1 MSFVRKSTSLKPIK
15 DTVFAVADAAA
26 KDKDPSTCNATI
38 GSLYDENGQLV
49 AYHSVYDHYDT
60 ISPIHK
66 AKYAASF
73 TGNPDFRKALDAWV
87 FQGTSVSLPR
97 TVIATPGGSGAD
109 FMAIRNTLEE
119 GDTLLIPDI
128 CWGSYSLMASM
139 NNISIRRYTMFEG
152 DHFNLASVK
161 EQIEAIQK
169 TQSHVTMVV
178 NDPCHNPTGYS
189 MQDEEWKQL
198 IDLLNEEGKKTPI
211 VLIDD
216 IAYIDYAYRSDMRA
230 YMNHFNEISENVMI
244 IIAFSCSK
252 TMTAYG
258 LRCGAAVAIAKKAED
273 VRDMEIVME
282 KTARATWSSIPNAA
296 MEEFVWLTTEGR
308 GTYEKEKK
316 TYIDLLRKRS
326 DIFRNEAVNCGLA
339 CWPYKEGFFVTV
351 KVENPADLDPL
362 HDALMKAHIYT
373 VEVNKGIRVAVCSL
387 PVEKV
392 QGLASRM
399 KAVFDAYYGRKGQE

>member
-1 MSFVRKSTSLKPIK
+1 
-15 DTVFAVADAAA
+15 
-26 KDKDPSTCNATI
+26 
-38 GSLYDENGQLV
+38 
-49 AYHSVYDHYDT
+49 
-60 ISPIHK
+60 
-66 AKYAASF
+66 
-73 TGNPDFRKALDAWV
+73 
-87 FQGTSVSLPR
+87 
-97 TVIATPGGSGAD
+97 
-109 FMAIRNTLEE
+109 MAIRNTLEE

-161 EQIEAIQK
+161 EEIEAIQK

-308 GTYEKEKK
+308 DAYEKEKK

-326 DIFRNEAVNCGLA
+326 DIFRNEAESCGLA

-351 KVENPADLDPL
+351 KVENSADLDPL